1 MVEKYVE
8 LNIVLKNNKEVNERL
23 EVLFKGLSDLRE
35 RKYMRGLKETI
46 TYVSYEG
53 GCENTPNSK
62 EADLLN
68 VFEIVKS
75 SGGVATKCTRVL
87 IKEMV
92 SDQKRVRGLYAPKP
106 AKQRMRDKLR
116 DTTAL
121 ETSAIFGFINFIRM
135 LFGDNIISMK
145 MEEYGNN
152 GRIR

>member
-1 MVEKYVE
+1 MTEKYVE
-8 LNIVLKNNKEVNERL
+8 LNMTLKNNKEVNERL
-23 EVLFKGLSDLRE
+23 EVLFKELSDLRE
-35 RKYMRGLKETI
+35 REHMRNSKETI

-53 GCENTPNSK
+53 ECESISNSK

-68 VFEIVKS
+68 VFEIVKP
-75 SGGVATKCTRVL
+75 SGSVTTKCTRVL
-87 IKEMV
+87 IKEIV
-92 SDQKRVRGLYAPKP
+92 PDQKRARGLYTPKP

-135 LFGDNIISMK
+135 LFGDNIISME

-152 GRIR
+152 GRI